1 MDVEKAQELYAGLE
15 EGIKVL
21 VDENPVSAAV
31 VGINDKGET
40 LTGYFHADAQAK
52 TIFAH
57 NINADA
63 MLDVVL
69 NNIEMARD
77 ALDELDNVEQEDDRS

>member
-1 MDVEKAQELYAGLE
+1 MDVEKAQELYAWLE
-15 EGIKVL
+15 ECITAL
-21 VDENPVSAAV
+21 VDGNPVSAAV
-31 VGINDKGET
+31 VGINDKGKT

-52 TIFAH
+52 AIFAH

-69 NNIEMARD
+69 NNIEMVRD
-77 ALDELDNVEQEDDRS
+77 ALDELDEAEVEQEDD